1 MNSIKILISLC
12 SILLL
17 IGCSASYKDLSNLE
31 EVKANNFQEYLLNG
45 YKAKAIFEAEK
56 MHDWNSVK
64 LYSEKAL
71 KSLKTENIYP
81 EKITYWKLPK
91 ESIKEIS
98 IAHESLISIYD
109 EAKIYDP
116 YNLANAIVSLDCWS
130 EQQEENWQTWD
141 INKCREDF
149 LNSMHII
156 YKKITKKE
164 NDRNVEEKNT
174 NLISK
179 DDATIVTKNKKN
191 EILQIIYFD
200 FDKSRLS
207 KVSIKIIEKF
217 VMMNKNKIKEYL
229 IIGHTDTKGEKD
241 YNNKLSL
248 KRAIVVRNLLVEY
261 GVELSKIK
269 VLGKGEDSPAILT
282 PDDTKHP
289 ANRRV
294 EINKSN

>member
-1 MNSIKILISLC
+1 MNSIKILISLS